1 MPSFVRVAE
10 TWLVMG
16 PPCPSLAIGLTSEIA
31 EMHGRCLPQPD
42 LQAFKALKANAPP
55 PACLGDDSWFM
66 DDDSYGMFHHE
77 KKLVEC
83 PTRVTEL

>member
-55 PACLGDDSWFM
+55 ACLGDDSWFM
-66 DDDSYGMFHHE
+66 DDDFYGMFHHE